1 MTKWKWTALVPYYY
15 IPRLKFKKV
24 EKRGHCNPKDGLGLK
39 HVSVL
44 WVLASPLVA
53 TFMQADHKKLGNL
66 KHMGKM
72 IFLEAIVY
80 NWPCRASNYALA
92 FKSAST
98 LLILR
103 LYIICVL
110 LLLVIIPIL
119 QSKILWSRRV
129 KWLRSDEVS
138 QF

>member
-1 MTKWKWTALVPYYY
+1 MTKWKLTALVLYYY
-15 IPRLKFKKV
+15 IIRLKLNKV
-24 EKRGHCNPKDGLGLK
+24 EIKGHCNPKDGLDLK

-44 WVLASPLVA
+44 WVLVSPPA
-53 TFMQADHKKLGNL
+53 AIFMQGDHKKLVNL

-80 NWPCRASNYALA
+80 NWPCQASNYALA
-92 FKSAST
+92 FKTAST

-110 LLLVIIPIL
+110 LLLIIIPIL
-119 QSKILWSRRV
+119 QLKTLWSRGV
-129 KWLRSDEVS
+129 KWLPSDEVS

>member
-1 MTKWKWTALVPYYY
+1 M
-15 IPRLKFKKV
+15 KKV
-24 EKRGHCNPKDGLGLK
+24 EIRGHGNPKDGLGLK

-44 WVLASPLVA
+44 WVLTSPLAA
-53 TFMQADHKKLGNL
+53 TFMQEDHKKLVNL

-72 IFLEAIVY
+72 SFLEAIVY

-119 QSKILWSRRV
+119 QLKTLWSRRV
-129 KWLRSDEVS
+129 KWLPSDEVS